1 MPGIYVDTS
10 ALGRVVLLEAD
21 APIIR
26 AVLARFD
33 PWHATELL
41 TVELRRLGRRE
52 DVEARAERTLSLVT
66 LAGLTKPVLE
76 QAARLD
82 PVNVRSL
89 DAIHLATAI
98 NLHAAGE
105 IAAVLTF
112 DTQLQAGCE
121 YHGIAIEAQVV

>member
-10 ALGRVVLLEAD
+10 ALGRVVLHEPD
-21 APIIR
+21 APVIR

-33 PWHATELL
+33 PWDASELL
-41 TVELRRLGRRE
+41 KVELRRLARRE
-52 DVEARAERTLSLVT
+52 AVEARAERTLSLVT
-66 LAGLTKPVLE
+66 LSGLTSPVIE

-98 NLHAAGE
+98 NLQAAGD
-105 IAAVLTF
+105 IAAVLTY
-112 DTQLQAGCE
+112 DSQLQAGCQH
-121 YHGIAIEAQVV
+121 HGIHVEAPAS